1 MRASHI
7 APGEN
12 GRQGQEEEDAPVAK
26 GYDTK
31 PVKGG
36 WVTRDAS
43 TGRFIEVRTEKG
55 VSRSSSETRTTVK
68 EASSR
73 RSAALK
79 RLADR

>member
-1 MRASHI
+1 M
-7 APGEN
+7 
-12 GRQGQEEEDAPVAK
+12 AK
-26 GYDTK
+26 GSDTK
-31 PVKGG
+31 AVKGG

-55 VSRSSSETRTTVK
+55 VSKVSSETRTTVK
-68 EASSR
+68 DASSR

>member
-1 MRASHI
+1 M
-7 APGEN
+7 
-12 GRQGQEEEDAPVAK
+12 AK
-26 GYDTK
+26 GSDTK

-55 VSRSSSETRTTVK
+55 VSKVSSESQTSVK